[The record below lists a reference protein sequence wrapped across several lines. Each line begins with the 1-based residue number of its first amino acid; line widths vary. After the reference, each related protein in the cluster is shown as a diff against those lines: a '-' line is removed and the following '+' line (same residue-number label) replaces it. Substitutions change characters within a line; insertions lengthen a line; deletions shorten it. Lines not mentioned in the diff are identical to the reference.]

1 MYLCGM
7 KLPVNTTYAARATAP
22 AGSAFTPP
30 EFNSLII
37 NSFSF
42 FCKNEKLSLYT
53 PGLCTPHS
61 PGVPFH
67 NVYYY

>member
-37 NSFSF
+37 NNFHSFTRM
-42 FCKNEKLSLYT
+42 KILSIHT
-53 PGLCTPHS
+53 RAVRSAQPGRAVS
-61 PGVPFH
+61 
-67 NVYYY
+67 